1 MGSINPNPP
10 ASGNPVTEGRQFFCA
25 VSLVP
30 FNSNTL
36 SVTAGNWNIPAT
48 TGAQPAVAID
58 TTNAVRRVNRL
69 IRRAA
74 AGAAADVGFYTI
86 AGNGASADSTYA
98 FPAQAND
105 GGIRIR
111 MMGGLDATVSTLAST
126 AMMFGAVSGNFA
138 IPSAGTSLSGA
149 SMAWIGMYTNNDG
162 VFRFGYKNLAGAITP
177 LGNPL
182 ATTWAPYQMWK
193 FDIFCSPSG
202 PTTFYS
208 VSQMNAGG
216 TAFVNLCSGAV
227 SSALFNP
234 GREGLGPFLYARKT
248 IAGDVLDLWMNSAQ
262 LIGYPN
268 GNLSL

>member
-10 ASGNPVTEGRQFFCA
+10 SSGNPVLDGRQFFNA
-25 VSLVP
+25 VSIIP
-30 FNSNTL
+30 FNSNTM
-36 SVTAGNWNIPAT
+36 SVTAGNWSIPAT
-48 TGAQPAVAID
+48 TGAQPGAVID
-58 TTNAVRRVNRL
+58 TTNAVKRVNRL
-69 IRRAA
+69 VRRAS

-86 AGNGASADSTYA
+86 AGNGGSADSTIA

-105 GGIRIR
+105 GGVRVR
-111 MMGGLDATVSTLAST
+111 MMGGTDVNVSTLAST
-126 AMMFGAVSGNFA
+126 ALMFGAVSGNFA
-138 IPSAGTSLSGA
+138 IPSAGASLSDV
-149 SMAWIGMYTNNDG
+149 SMAWVGMYTNNNG
-162 VFRFGYKNLAGAITP
+162 LFRFGYKNLAGAIVP
-177 LGNPL
+177 VGNPL
-182 ATTWAPYQMWK
+182 NVTWAPYQMWK

-216 TAFVNLCSGAV
+216 TAFVNLCSGALP
-227 SSALFNP
+227 ATLFNP
-234 GREGLGPFLYARKT
+234 GRDGLGPFLYARKT